1 MREIVTI
8 QVGNF
13 ANYIGSH
20 FWNFQDEL
28 LGLVEEP
35 HGDPIFKN
43 SSLDMDVLYRAGE
56 TQQGLLTYSPRLI
69 SVGFQGS
76 LGSLSSSGSLFDNIS
91 TYDPTDI
98 VTWTGNVSRCAA
110 EPHKKNLFLQSLCE
124 EDQQKSALYAN
135 DPDKEKTSPQKQ
147 IQDKDLVECLESGVQ
162 FWTDF
167 SKVQY
172 HPRSLYELHGSW
184 TDVQKLDNYGIGK
197 DVLSEGLQI
206 EEMNERLRFF
216 VEECDH
222 VQGIQFIVDDS
233 GGFSSVAAEY
243 LENIAD
249 EYTNT
254 PVLLYAAR
262 DPGAYAF
269 PVSQKESI
277 TRVLHDAV
285 SFSRLSSFCKL
296 MVPVG
301 LPSLRS
307 KLSSVLN
314 VDDQKLFHSSAVYAA
329 SIHSISI
336 PLRMELPGPTATSA
350 YVSGAVDVGEIVHIL
365 AGQERQNMVTI
376 LDTAMPAPSLTDEH
390 NQGSIHRNLHPLTPE
405 VEEDDDDLHAVES
418 LIIHG
423 ALHSG
428 DHRASISQV
437 KDAINASY
445 LGGSQKPKLAY
456 LSIALCPLPIPL
468 PFPSIFGSCVGRH
481 GELLGNQ
488 SEGAHSRGSLEIDSI
503 PMAARLR
510 SSKAV
515 MPLIERRLGNLRKHG
530 TARGAP
536 GAELLRSWGFG
547 KDEVEDM
554 GEFLSR
560 LLMSLNLQMTLEQS
574 QSKSASEILAHLV
587 ILDSSGSEHCLQSW
601 HSNQIYD
608 LYCYVILINSFM
620 VISLSFLLELGL
632 WNHELKSIICLCTD
646 AFKG

>member
-1 MREIVTI
+1 MTI
-8 QVGNF
+8 QVGSF

-28 LGLVEEP
+28 LGLAEEP

-91 TYDPTDI
+91 PYDATDI
-98 VTWTGNVSRCAA
+98 VTWTGNVSKCVA
-110 EPHKKNLFLQSLCE
+110 EPHKRNLFLQSLCE
-124 EDQQKSALYAN
+124 EDQQKSTHYASE
-135 DPDKEKTSPQKQ
+135 PDKEKSGPQKQ
-147 IQDKDLVECLESGVQ
+147 IKDKDLVKSLESGVQ

-172 HPRSLYELHGSW
+172 HPRSLYELYGSW
-184 TDVQKLDNYGIGK
+184 TDVEKFDNYGIGK

-222 VQGIQFIVDDS
+222 IQGIQFIVDDS

-262 DPGAYAF
+262 DPHAYAF
-269 PVSQKESI
+269 PVSQKGSI
-277 TRVLHDAV
+277 ARVLHDAV
-285 SFSRLSSFCKL
+285 SFSRLSSLCKL

-301 LPSLRS
+301 LPSLS
-307 KLSSVLN
+307 KLSSVLH
-314 VDDQKLFHSSAVYAA
+314 VDDQKLFHTSAVYAA

-336 PLRMELPGPTATSA
+336 PFRMELPGPTATSA
-350 YVSGAVDVGEIVHIL
+350 YVSGSVDVGEIAHIL
-365 AGQERQNMVTI
+365 AGQARQNIVTI
-376 LDTAMPAPSLTDEH
+376 LDAAMPAPSLTDEH
-390 NQGSIHRNLHPLTPE
+390 NQGSIQRNLHSLTPE
-405 VEEDDDDLHAVES
+405 VEEDNDDLHAVES

-423 ALHSG
+423 ALNSG
-428 DHRASISQV
+428 GHRASISQV
-437 KDAINASY
+437 KDSVYSAHV
-445 LGGSQKPKLAY
+445 GGSQKPMFVH
-456 LSIALCPLPIPL
+456 LSIAACPLPIPL
-468 PFPSIFGSCVGRH
+468 PFPSIFRSCVGRH

-488 SEGAHSRGSLEIDSI
+488 TQGAQSRGSLEIDSI

-515 MPLIERRLGNLRKHG
+515 MPFIEKRLGNLRKYG
-530 TARGAP
+530 MARGVP

-547 KDEVEDM
+547 KDEIEDM

-560 LLMSLNLQMTLEQS
+560 MLMVFDPR
-574 QSKSASEILAHLV
+574 SETSS
-587 ILDSSGSEHCLQSW
+587 DS
-601 HSNQIYD
+601 D
-608 LYCYVILINSFM
+608 
-620 VISLSFLLELGL
+620 
-632 WNHELKSIICLCTD
+632 
-646 AFKG
+646 